1 MKKNKILI
9 LLLLSTLFLFQCKK
23 EDRVLKKLVGKWNF
37 TEFNR
42 AGGTVKS
49 DFSSD
54 PASFEFMSYKKAY
67 TSTMKAIYRIDYS
80 DPLKTDMIDTFRF
93 ELKGN
98 EFNISFVQKTS
109 NSSFLKKRFKIE
121 EYKNNKLKL
130 VRVDSTDLYIKATK

>member
-1 MKKNKILI
+1 MKKTKILI
-9 LLLLSTLFLFQCKK
+9 LLSLSTLFLFQCKK
-23 EDRVLKKLVGKWNF
+23 EDKVLKKLVGKWNF
-37 TEFNR
+37 IEFNR
-42 AGGTVKS
+42 AGGRVKS

-54 PASFEFMSYKKAY
+54 PASFEFISYKRAY
-67 TSTMKAIYRIDYS
+67 TSTMRAIYRINYS